1 MKKKFVF
8 AAVIAAAA
16 VITAG
21 CGSSELDDAK
31 LSKPEPPN
39 VVTQI
44 PTTEPVIEPTTEN
57 KGKSLEE
64 RIVDELSPVTWD
76 YDEQTVAVKT
86 VGNDEFGYISVPED
100 WFLDEDAAALSDDI
114 LTYENEPYINN
125 GNSAMDS
132 MIMETCDADF
142 VNSKVESVLRIAE
155 ADQDVTEVAYE
166 YADIDGKNAVIVKFK
181 YDELHKLMYTL
192 FIANDDETMLYIVSY
207 ESCNPQIVG
216 LIDTFT
222 RTAPEETTTDTT
234 ETGDSTGTTD
244 TSDSA
249 GTETDTTTTTTT
261 TAVG

>member
-1 MKKKFVF
+1 MKKRFAF

-21 CGSSELDDAK
+21 CGNSELNDAK

-39 VVTQI
+39 IVTQA
-44 PTTEPVIEPTTEN
+44 PTTEHVTELTTEN
-57 KGKSLEE
+57 KEKSLDE

-76 YDEQTVAVKT
+76 YDEQTLAVKT
-86 VGNDEFGYISVPED
+86 VGNDEFGYISVPVD
-100 WFLDEDAAALSDDI
+100 WFLAEDVSALSDDV

-125 GNSAMDS
+125 GNYAMDS
-132 MIMETCDADF
+132 MIMETCDADY

-155 ADQDVTEVAYE
+155 EDQSVTEVAYE

-181 YDELHKLMYTL
+181 YDELHKLMCSL
-192 FIANDDETMLYIVSY
+192 FIANDDETMLYVVSY
-207 ESCNPQIVG
+207 ESSNPQIVG

-222 RTAPEETTTDTT
+222 RTAPEEMTTDTT
-234 ETGDSTGTTD
+234 ET
-244 TSDSA
+244 SDSA
-249 GTETDTTTTTTT
+249 TTADTADTTDNETDTTSTTT